1 MTGTVEPLPGLY
13 QQNFKKET
21 LRVRRRRVADAIG
34 SDAIALVQG
43 ATLDGASSLFRQSNE
58 MYYLTGVEVP
68 NAYVVIAGDTGHSTL
83 YLEHRDAGAARSE
96 GERLNSNDPDAVV
109 ELTGVDEVAAVEQ
122 LPRDL
127 WRLSLKA
134 HTPTIRTPLRPAE
147 GPAASRDS
155 LLGAAAA
162 VASDPWAATSTR
174 EAVFVGRLR
183 GSFPGVEV
191 SDLTPVLDQLREVKD
206 ETEVSLLRVAGRLT
220 GLGILAAMQST
231 TSGMIEYE
239 LAAIANFVFAAG
251 GARGEGYRGIVGGG
265 TNAWHGH
272 YGRQSDPLRSGD
284 LVLMDYAAEYA
295 YYTSDIGRMWPVD
308 GIFTGTQRTLYGFIV
323 DYHRELLSRIG
334 PGVSTDTVMDEV
346 AKVMKRSIDSVKWE
360 HPHHEAA
367 ARGALE
373 FRGHFSHPVGMAV
386 HDVGEYRDR
395 PLAVGVVFSVDP
407 MIWIPEE
414 RLYVRCE
421 DTVVVT
427 TDGFE
432 NLTDAAPLDC
442 DEIETAMK
450 QVGLLDVWDPGSA
463 LAIGGTLD
471 DG

>member
-1 MTGTVEPLPGLY
+1 
-13 QQNFKKET
+13 
-21 LRVRRRRVADAIG
+21 
-34 SDAIALVQG
+34 
-43 ATLDGASSLFRQSNE
+43 
-58 MYYLTGVEVP
+58 
-68 NAYVVIAGDTGHSTL
+68 
-83 YLEHRDAGAARSE
+83 
-96 GERLNSNDPDAVV
+96 
-109 ELTGVDEVAAVEQ
+109 
-122 LPRDL
+122 
-127 WRLSLKA
+127 
-134 HTPTIRTPLRPAE
+134 
-147 GPAASRDS
+147 
-155 LLGAAAA
+155 
-162 VASDPWAATSTR
+162 
-174 EAVFVGRLR
+174 
-183 GSFPGVEV
+183 
-191 SDLTPVLDQLREVKD
+191 
-206 ETEVSLLRVAGRLT
+206 
-220 GLGILAAMQST
+220 
-231 TSGMIEYE
+231 
-239 LAAIANFVFAAG
+239 
-251 GARGEGYRGIVGGG
+251 
-265 TNAWHGH
+265 
-272 YGRQSDPLRSGD
+272 
-284 LVLMDYAAEYA
+284 MDYAAEYA

-308 GIFTGTQRTLYGFIV
+308 GIYTGTQRTLYGFIV

-334 PGVSTDTVMDEV
+334 PDVSTDAVMDDV

-395 PLAVGVVFSVDP
+395 PLEVGVVFSVDP

-463 LAIGGTLD
+463 SAIGGTLD